1 MIAPRWRKVFK
12 DLGANKSRTALVMIT
27 IAVSTVAIG
36 FVSTLY
42 IRLLGDMDRD
52 FNSVNPHSA
61 IIYTVQFPSE
71 LLPSL
76 AKVPGVDQVEGRSTS
91 GGTTLSPAGRKTY
104 VNIIAML
111 PPEKMKI
118 DRLTPAKPGESIA
131 LNDRQILIEKSA
143 RVAFPFKVGDNLE
156 ITMSDGTTRVLEIA
170 GFVHDPTTIPYAF
183 RNQIT
188 GYATSKTLE
197 WLDGTTDFNMVYM
210 AVSEKKTDVEHV
222 NAVASAVA
230 KKVENSGRQVFVTLV
245 YEPGKHFAATI
256 TQALVLMMGVLG
268 FLSVLLSAIL
278 VINTIDAV
286 IGQQVRQIGVMKSIG
301 ASAGQITG
309 MYLMLVALYGLLAL
323 LIAIPIAFYGANII
337 AEGFAEYLNYRP
349 GSFVLPP
356 ITLAM
361 QIIVGLGI
369 PILATLVPV
378 IRSAR
383 ITVREAIT
391 SYGLGGGR
399 FGRSWF
405 DRLLEHVRGLP
416 RPLLLSLRNTFRR
429 KGSLIR
435 TLIALSLAGTI
446 FISVF
451 NLRASMGITIDEV
464 LGYYLSD
471 VNVAFNRMYRTDRII
486 PLAMSIPGVEQVEAW
501 GGAIGNIPSLDGKT
515 DLQLDITAPPADST
529 LINPTL
535 TAGRWLLPEDENA
548 IVIGNHLTKVRPDL
562 NIGDEIEVKI
572 DNKEFTFKIV
582 GIFRMAGNNLFPPVF
597 VKYDYLA
604 SRLGATDKLIAIRVV
619 TSQHDAAFQ
628 EKIADQMEALFIAND
643 IDVQQATTGAYFKQM
658 NTATTDILINFLL
671 LMAGF
676 IAIVGGFGLASTMSL
691 NVIERIREI
700 GVMRAIGAS
709 SLSIQGLVLVEGIL
723 IGVISWLLGALF
735 AIPVGQLLSQIV
747 GIAIVQ
753 SPLTFVFAWD
763 GFMVWLIMIMII
775 SALASSLPARTASR
789 LTVREVLSYE

>member
-1 MIAPRWRKVFK
+1 MIAPRWRKILK

-61 IIYTVQFPSE
+61 IIYTVAFPND

-76 AKVPGVDQVEGRSTS
+76 AKVPGVGQLEGRSTT
-91 GGTTLSPAGRKTY
+91 GGTTLRPDGKKVY
-104 VNIIAML
+104 VNVIAM
-111 PPEKMKI
+111 PSPDKMKI
-118 DRLTPAKPGESIA
+118 DRLTPAESGGSMLLGEHQM
-131 LNDRQILIEKSA
+131 LVEKSA
-143 RVAFPFKVGDNLE
+143 LAALPIKVGDMLE
-156 ITMSDGTTRVLEIA
+156 ITLSDGTSRKLEIA
-170 GFVHDPTTIPYAF
+170 GFVHDPSTIPYTF
-183 RNQIT
+183 RGQAT
-188 GYATSKTLE
+188 GYVTAKTLE
-197 WLDGTTDFNMVYM
+197 WLDGTTDFNMVYL
-210 AVSEKKTDVEHV
+210 AVSEKKTDIEHV
-222 NAVASAVA
+222 NAVASEVA
-230 KKVENSGRQVFVTLV
+230 RKVENSGRQVFLTLV
-245 YEPGKHFAATI
+245 YEPGRHFAASI

-268 FLSVLLSAIL
+268 LLAVLLSAIL

-286 IGQQVRQIGVMKSIG
+286 INQQVRQIGVMKAIG
-301 ASAGQITG
+301 ASAGQITI
-309 MYLMLVALYGLLAL
+309 MYLMLVALYGFLAL
-323 LIAIPIAFYGANII
+323 LIAIPVSFYGANII
-337 AEGFAEYLNYRP
+337 AEGFAVYLNYRP
-349 GSFVLPP
+349 GGFVLPP
-356 ITLAM
+356 ATIVL
-361 QIIVGLGI
+361 QVIVGLGI

-378 IRSAR
+378 MRSAR

-391 SYGLGGGR
+391 SYGLGGGD
-399 FGRSWF
+399 FGRGWF

-429 KGSLIR
+429 KGRLLR
-435 TLIALSLAGTI
+435 TLIALSLSGTI
-446 FISVF
+446 FIAVF

-471 VNVAFNRMYRTDRII
+471 VNVVFNRMYRSDRIV

-501 GGAIGNIPSLDGKT
+501 GSTIGNIPSQDGKT
-515 DLQLDITAPPADST
+515 DIQLSITAPPADST

-535 TAGRWLLPEDENA
+535 TAGRWLIPEDDNA

-562 NIGDEIEVKI
+562 KVGDEIEVKI
-572 DNKEFTFKIV
+572 DNKEFNFTIV
-582 GIFRMAGNNLFPPVF
+582 GIFRMAGNNPFPPVF
-597 VKYDYLA
+597 VKYDYLV
-604 SRLGATDKLIAIRVV
+604 SRLGATDKLSAIRIV
-619 TSQHDAAFQ
+619 TSQHDEAFQ
-628 EKIADQMEALFIAND
+628 ERIGDQLEQVFIAND
-643 IDVQQATTGAYFKQM
+643 IDVQQTETGAYIKQL
-658 NTATTDILINFLL
+658 NTSSTDILVNFLL
-671 LMAGF
+671 LMAAF

-723 IGVISWLLGALF
+723 VGIISWLLGALF

-747 GIAIVQ
+747 GIAIFQ
-753 SPLTFVFAWD
+753 SPLTFVFSWD
-763 GFMVWLIMIMII
+763 GFLVWLVLIMII
-775 SALASSLPARTASR
+775 SALASGLPARTASR